1 MPVRISVVDTKCV
14 GGGGRAVIKDLAE
27 ERSKLSEEGRRGGLL
42 DPPRGGG
49 GGGGGGAPA
58 ARQLL
63 WSCPDVVEEKTLALK
78 EAEAGPACCTKLE
91 AGPAGLEKLE
101 ARPACLEKLEARPA
115 GCGKLLPKGT
125 APAAPR
131 DGKEKA
137 ERGTASVK
145 FLIMSP
151 KFREKKNIV
160 LMQQPLKS
168 VLS

>member
-27 ERSKLSEEGRRGGLL
+27 ERSKLSEEGGRGGLL
-42 DPPRGGG
+42 DPPRWGG

-58 ARQLL
+58 DLQLL
-63 WSCPDVVEEKTLALK
+63 WSCPNLVEEKTLALK

-91 AGPAGLEKLE
+91 AGPAGLE
-101 ARPACLEKLEARPA
+101 RIGVRPA
-115 GCGKLLPKGT
+115 GCEKLLPKGS

-151 KFREKKNIV
+151 RSRKKT
-160 LMQQPLKS
+160 LY
-168 VLS
+168 

>member
-27 ERSKLSEEGRRGGLL
+27 ERPKLSEEGGRGGLL

-49 GGGGGGAPA
+49 GGGGGAPA
-58 ARQLL
+58 DLQLL
-63 WSCPDVVEEKTLALK
+63 WSCPNLVEEKTLALK

-91 AGPAGLEKLE
+91 AGPAGLE
-101 ARPACLEKLEARPA
+101 RLEARPA
-115 GCGKLLPKGT
+115 GCGKLLPKGS

-151 KFREKKNIV
+151 RSRKKHCIDATTLEVGFKLNLLV
-160 LMQQPLKS
+160 N
-168 VLS
+168 

>member
-27 ERSKLSEEGRRGGLL
+27 ERSKLSEEGSRGGLL

-101 ARPACLEKLEARPA
+101 ARPA

-151 KFREKKNIV
+151 RNRRKI
-160 LMQQPLKS
+160 LY
-168 VLS
+168 

>member
-91 AGPAGLEKLE
+91 AGPA
-101 ARPACLEKLEARPA
+101 ALEKLEARPA

-145 FLIMSP
+145 FPIISP
-151 KFREKKNIV
+151 KNRRRKT
-160 LMQQPLKS
+160 L
-168 VLS
+168 

>member
-27 ERSKLSEEGRRGGLL
+27 ERSKLSEEGSRGGLL

-101 ARPACLEKLEARPA
+101 ARPA

-125 APAAPR
+125 APPAPR

-151 KFREKKNIV
+151 GNRKKHCIDATTLEVGFNLLV
-160 LMQQPLKS
+160 N
-168 VLS
+168 

>member
-27 ERSKLSEEGRRGGLL
+27 ERSKLSEEGSRGGLL

-101 ARPACLEKLEARPA
+101 ARPA

-151 KFREKKNIV
+151 RNRKKHCFDATTLEVAFKLN
-160 LMQQPLKS
+160 LFAD
-168 VLS
+168 

>member
-27 ERSKLSEEGRRGGLL
+27 ERSKLSEEGSRGGLL

-91 AGPAGLEKLE
+91 AGPA
-101 ARPACLEKLEARPA
+101 ALEKLEARPA
-115 GCGKLLPKGT
+115 GCGKLLPKGSS
-125 APAAPR
+125 PAAPR

-151 KFREKKNIV
+151 RNRRKNNV

-168 VLS
+168 VLSRTFWSIES

>member
-27 ERSKLSEEGRRGGLL
+27 ERSKLSEEGSRGGLL
-42 DPPRGGG
+42 DPPRGG

-101 ARPACLEKLEARPA
+101 ARPA

-131 DGKEKA
+131 GGKEKA

-151 KFREKKNIV
+151 KIRKKTLYWCNN
-160 LMQQPLKS
+160 P
-168 VLS
+168 

>member
-101 ARPACLEKLEARPA
+101 ARPA

-151 KFREKKNIV
+151 RNRRKNNV

>member
-27 ERSKLSEEGRRGGLL
+27 ERSKLSEEGGRGGLL

-101 ARPACLEKLEARPA
+101 ARPA
-115 GCGKLLPKGT
+115 GCGKLLPKGSS
-125 APAAPR
+125 PAAPR

-151 KFREKKNIV
+151 GNRKKHCIDATTLEVGFKPNLLV
-160 LMQQPLKS
+160 N
-168 VLS
+168 

>member
-27 ERSKLSEEGRRGGLL
+27 ERSKLSEEGGRGGLL
-42 DPPRGGG
+42 DPPRG

-63 WSCPDVVEEKTLALK
+63 WSCPDVLEEKTLALK

-91 AGPAGLEKLE
+91 AGPAGLE
-101 ARPACLEKLEARPA
+101 RLEARPA
-115 GCGKLLPKGT
+115 GCGKLLPKGS

-151 KFREKKNIV
+151 RSRKKHCIDATTLEVGFKLNLLV
-160 LMQQPLKS
+160 N
-168 VLS
+168 

>member
-101 ARPACLEKLEARPA
+101 ARPA
-115 GCGKLLPKGT
+115 GCGKLLPKGSS
-125 APAAPR
+125 PAAPR

-151 KFREKKNIV
+151 GNRKKHCIDATTLEVGFKLNLLV
-160 LMQQPLKS
+160 N
-168 VLS
+168 

>member
-27 ERSKLSEEGRRGGLL
+27 ERSKLSEEGGRGGLL
-42 DPPRGGG
+42 VPPRGGG
-49 GGGGGGAPA
+49 GGGVGGAPA
-58 ARQLL
+58 DRQLL
-63 WSCPDVVEEKTLALK
+63 RSCPDLVEEKTLALK

-91 AGPAGLEKLE
+91 AGPAGLE
-101 ARPACLEKLEARPA
+101 RLEARPA
-115 GCGKLLPKGT
+115 GCGKLLSKGS

-151 KFREKKNIV
+151 RGREKKHCIDATILEVGVKLNLLV
-160 LMQQPLKS
+160 D
-168 VLS
+168 

>member
-27 ERSKLSEEGRRGGLL
+27 ERSKLSEEGGRAGLL
-42 DPPRGGG
+42 DPPRGGGG

-63 WSCPDVVEEKTLALK
+63 WSCPDVLEEKTLALK

-91 AGPAGLEKLE
+91 AGPAGLE
-101 ARPACLEKLEARPA
+101 RLEARPA
-115 GCGKLLPKGT
+115 GCGKLLPKGS

-151 KFREKKNIV
+151 RSRKKHCIDATTLEVGFKLNLLV
-160 LMQQPLKS
+160 N
-168 VLS
+168 

>member
-27 ERSKLSEEGRRGGLL
+27 ERSKLSEEGGRGGLL

-63 WSCPDVVEEKTLALK
+63 WSCPDLVEEKTLALK

-101 ARPACLEKLEARPA
+101 ARPA
-115 GCGKLLPKGT
+115 GCGKLLPKGSS
-125 APAAPR
+125 PAAPR

-151 KFREKKNIV
+151 GNRKKHCIDATTHEVGFKLNLLV
-160 LMQQPLKS
+160 N
-168 VLS
+168 

>member
-27 ERSKLSEEGRRGGLL
+27 ERSKLSEEGSRGGLL

-101 ARPACLEKLEARPA
+101 ARPA

-151 KFREKKNIV
+151 KIRKKNIV

>member
-27 ERSKLSEEGRRGGLL
+27 ERSKLREEGGRGGLL

-63 WSCPDVVEEKTLALK
+63 WSCPDVLEEKTLALK

-91 AGPAGLEKLE
+91 AGPAGLE
-101 ARPACLEKLEARPA
+101 RLEARPA
-115 GCGKLLPKGT
+115 GCGKLLPKGS

-151 KFREKKNIV
+151 RSRKKHCIDATTLEVGFKLNLLV
-160 LMQQPLKS
+160 N
-168 VLS
+168 

>member
-27 ERSKLSEEGRRGGLL
+27 ERSKLREEGGRGGLL

-49 GGGGGGAPA
+49 GGGGGAPA
-58 ARQLL
+58 DLQLL
-63 WSCPDVVEEKTLALK
+63 WSCPNLEEKTLALK

-91 AGPAGLEKLE
+91 AGPAGLE
-101 ARPACLEKLEARPA
+101 RLEARPA
-115 GCGKLLPKGT
+115 GCGKLLPKGS

-151 KFREKKNIV
+151 RSRKKHCIDATTLEVGFKLNLLV
-160 LMQQPLKS
+160 N
-168 VLS
+168 

>member
-27 ERSKLSEEGRRGGLL
+27 ERSKLSEEGSRGGLL

-101 ARPACLEKLEARPA
+101 ARPA
-115 GCGKLLPKGT
+115 GCGKLLPKGSS
-125 APAAPR
+125 PAAPR

-151 KFREKKNIV
+151 GNRKKHCIDATTLEVGFKLNLLV
-160 LMQQPLKS
+160 N
-168 VLS
+168 

>member
-27 ERSKLSEEGRRGGLL
+27 ERSKLSEEGGRGDLL

-91 AGPAGLEKLE
+91 AGPAGLEKV
-101 ARPACLEKLEARPA
+101 EARPA

-151 KFREKKNIV
+151 RNRRKNNV

-168 VLS
+168 VLSRTFWSIES

>member
-1 MPVRISVVDTKCV
+1 M
-14 GGGGRAVIKDLAE
+14 
-27 ERSKLSEEGRRGGLL
+27 SEEGGRGGLL

-49 GGGGGGAPA
+49 GGGGCGAPA

-101 ARPACLEKLEARPA
+101 ARPA

-151 KFREKKNIV
+151 GNRKKNIV
-160 LMQQPLKS
+160 LMQ
-168 VLS
+168 

>member
-27 ERSKLSEEGRRGGLL
+27 ERSKLSEEGSRGGLL

-78 EAEAGPACCTKLE
+78 EAEAGPAC
-91 AGPAGLEKLE
+91 
-101 ARPACLEKLEARPA
+101 
-115 GCGKLLPKGT
+115 
-125 APAAPR
+125 
-131 DGKEKA
+131 
-137 ERGTASVK
+137 
-145 FLIMSP
+145 
-151 KFREKKNIV
+151 
-160 LMQQPLKS
+160 
-168 VLS
+168 